1 MKEHISTIWNAAYY
15 NEPVQSFYHL
25 PTSLQ
30 VLVKDWEFS
39 YSALNGDTKEC
50 SRQIAALL
58 FQMWEVRDEY
68 ASFD

>member
-1 MKEHISTIWNAAYY
+1 MKPYIIKIWNTVYF

-30 VLVKDWEFS
+30 VLIKDWEFS
-39 YSALNGDTKEC
+39 YSTLNGNPKDC
-50 SRQIAALL
+50 SRQIAALV

-68 ASFD
+68 ASYD